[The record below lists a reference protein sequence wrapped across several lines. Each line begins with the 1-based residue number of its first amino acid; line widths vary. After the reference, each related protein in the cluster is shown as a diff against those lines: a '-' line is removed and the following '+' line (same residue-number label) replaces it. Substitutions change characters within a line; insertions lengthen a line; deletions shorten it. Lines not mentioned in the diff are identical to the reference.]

1 MRDTFSVRRIL
12 PALALLLLA
21 QPAAASFAVCNK
33 TPIPAR
39 VALGRFDGTGWTSQG
54 WWTIAPHKCRTL
66 LTGALMSR
74 YYYLYASDGG
84 PGSWA
89 GSRSFCVRSNERFE
103 IAGRAACAR
112 RGYDRKGFFQ
122 VDTGQKPDYT
132 QWLSD

>member
-1 MRDTFSVRRIL
+1 MRRIL

-33 TPIPAR
+33 TPNPAR
-39 VALGRFDGTGWTSQG
+39 VALGRFNGTDWESQG
-54 WWTIAPHKCRTL
+54 WWTIAPHKCQTL
-66 LTGALMSR
+66 LTTPLISR

-89 GSRSFCVRSNERFE
+89 GSRSFCVTSNERFE
-103 IAGRAACAR
+103 IVGRAACAR

-122 VDTGQKPDYT
+122 VDTGRKPDYT